1 MKNIIISTI
10 VIPLAILSSCS
21 KNHTCECKGLQT
33 IIYIDDSDGTAIKPT
48 EYINIYETSSYKIKK
63 SKAVEIC
70 SSKGAT
76 ITSNKTYSWGES
88 GNSTA
93 VVDCELK

>member
-1 MKNIIISTI
+1 MI
-10 VIPLAILSSCS
+10 VIALAILSSCS

-48 EYINIYETSSYKIKK
+48 EYINIYETSSYKRKK
-63 SKAVEIC
+63 SRAEANC
-70 SSKGAT
+70 SGKGAT
-76 ITSNKTYSWGES
+76 ITSNKTYSWGGSE
-88 GNSTA
+88 NSTA